1 MAARCPQRVHSSI
14 WPPSAAVRQRAMASR
29 TLIWAQRIH
38 WRLRSRKAV
47 RAARAVLVAGR
58 RYRWPHAITPGR
70 DGLITA
76 PLTLMQSRQ
85 ALPKTVDPRLTG
97 RPAAQARSEE

>member
-1 MAARCPQRVHSSI
+1 
-14 WPPSAAVRQRAMASR
+14 
-29 TLIWAQRIH
+29 
-38 WRLRSRKAV
+38 
-47 RAARAVLVAGR
+47 VLVAGR

-97 RPAAQARSEE
+97 RPAAQATRLRFTRFSSAEVWNWLQCGSGVRQTGTIRMPGRYRRV